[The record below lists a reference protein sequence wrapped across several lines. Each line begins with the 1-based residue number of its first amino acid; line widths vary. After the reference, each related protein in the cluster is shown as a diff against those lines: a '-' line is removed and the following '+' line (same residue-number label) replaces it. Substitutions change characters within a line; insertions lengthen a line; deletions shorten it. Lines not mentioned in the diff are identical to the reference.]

1 MKKKIGMAV
10 VLLAVMGTIM
20 AAAAFVLLHKDS
32 TRVEQNHEAIK
43 QETIENEGKAYAS
56 RYKMQVSLDTKKKVL
71 SGTVCATIKNAT
83 DEDLNRICVRNWAA
97 AILKGT
103 TLKTEILSAKI
114 GEKNLQITKKEDDSI
129 LYLSDG
135 NRLLVPARNFADVVF
150 SFRTEIPKQKNR
162 FGYVRFDG
170 HEMYQLS
177 FCFPSISLYQKGS
190 WNENPYL
197 SDNDETYVNEAAD
210 YDVTFLHPKKYT
222 VAATGTECSAQEG
235 TKITGKK
242 LREFAAVVSDDFSRL
257 DAHEGKTAI
266 TILAPNYKKNQGY
279 YKYSLRLAKEAVR
292 VFSEKIGEYPFAELK
307 IVHCFFDGAM
317 EYPGLCM
324 IGMPDVKQFRSIEK
338 DSYGALESHVPHEIA
353 HQWFY
358 AAIGNDSYKEPW
370 LDEGFS
376 EFCEDILFPNFA
388 NNKLRKKLWG
398 DKYASRKDMDTWF
411 QKIVIPQ
418 TTRSKAINGKV
429 SDYQESSEEYS
440 TCVYEGGKLFLYE
453 LWKTMGDK
461 TFFEMLQKYYQTYQ
475 FRIVTTEDFLS
486 MVRAYGKD
494 ENEKVEQIIE
504 RYVE

>member
-1 MKKKIGMAV
+1 MKKRIAMAVILLALIGMV
-10 VLLAVMGTIM
+10 M
-20 AAAAFVLLHKDS
+20 AAVGFVLLRKDS
-32 TRVEQNHEAIK
+32 TRVEQNRETIK
-43 QETIENEGKAYAS
+43 QETIENEGRAYAS
-56 RYKMQVSLDTKKKVL
+56 RYKLQVSLDTKKKVL

-103 TLKTEILSAKI
+103 TVKTEIFSAKI
-114 GEKNLQITKKEDDSI
+114 GKKNLQITKKEDVSV
-129 LYLSDG
+129 LYLSDA
-135 NRLLVPARNFADVVF
+135 NRLLVPARSFVDVVF

-177 FCFPSISLYQKGS
+177 FCFPSISLYQKGN

-197 SDNDETYVNEAAD
+197 GDSDETYVNEAAD

-222 VAATGTECSAQEG
+222 VAATGTECPAQEG
-235 TKITGKK
+235 TRITGKK
-242 LREFAAVVSDDFSRL
+242 LREFAAVVSDDFCRL
-257 DAHEGKTAI
+257 DAREGKTDI

-376 EFCEDILFPNFA
+376 EFCEDVLFPYFA
-388 NNKLRKKLWG
+388 NKELQKKLWG
-398 DKYASRKDMDTWF
+398 DKYASRIDMDTWF

-418 TTRSKAINGKV
+418 TTREKAINGKV

-486 MVRAYGKD
+486 MVRTYGKD
-494 ENEKVEQIIE
+494 EKVEQIIE